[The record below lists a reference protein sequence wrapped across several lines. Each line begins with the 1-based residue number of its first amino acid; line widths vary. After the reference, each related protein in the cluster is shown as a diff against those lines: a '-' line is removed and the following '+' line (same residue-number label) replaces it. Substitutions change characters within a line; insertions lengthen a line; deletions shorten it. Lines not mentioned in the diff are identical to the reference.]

1 MRARLSPS
9 AVPACQGKEIS
20 VFGLFGTLVN
30 TLAIV
35 VGSLFG
41 LVLRGGLPEAYRLTV
56 IQAIGLA
63 VLLIGLRG
71 AMGCDDLLL
80 IIFSLAIG
88 AALGTALKIEARLE
102 SLGLYIER
110 RLGGEE
116 SGLAR
121 GFVTAS
127 LVFCVGSMAI
137 VGSLESGLADNHQ
150 TLLAKSVLD
159 GIASIVFA
167 SSFGVGVLFSAI
179 PVLVYQG
186 AITLSASLLKPLLVP
201 AVVSQMS
208 AVGGL
213 LIVAIGLNLLN
224 IAKLHVG
231 NMLPA
236 IFLPLVYFFFMQLA
250 GLS

>member
-1 MRARLSPS
+1 M
-9 AVPACQGKEIS
+9 
-20 VFGLFGTLVN
+20 FGLFGTFVN

-35 VGSLFG
+35 AGSLVG

-63 VLLIGLRG
+63 VVLIGLRG
-71 AMGCDDLLL
+71 ALGCDDLLL
-80 IIFSLAIG
+80 VIFSLAIG

-102 SLGLYIER
+102 SLGQRIER
-110 RLGGEE
+110 RFGGNDND
-116 SGLAR
+116 LAR

-150 TLLAKSVLD
+150 TLFAKSVLD
-159 GIASIVFA
+159 GISSIVFA
-167 SSFGVGVLFSAI
+167 SSFGVGVLFSAL

-201 AVVSQMS
+201 AVVAQMS

-213 LIVAIGLNLLN
+213 LIVAIGFNLLD
-224 IAKLHVG
+224 IAKLRVG

-236 IFLPLVYFFFMQLA
+236 IFLPLVYFFFRQLA
-250 GLS
+250 GLG

>member
-1 MRARLSPS
+1 L
-9 AVPACQGKEIS
+9 
-20 VFGLFGTLVN
+20 FGLFGTFVN

-35 VGSLFG
+35 AGSLVG

-63 VLLIGLRG
+63 VVLIGLRG
-71 AMGCDDLLL
+71 ALGCDDLLL
-80 IIFSLAIG
+80 VIFSLAIG

-102 SLGLYIER
+102 SLGQRIER
-110 RLGGEE
+110 RFGGNDND
-116 SGLAR
+116 LAR

-150 TLLAKSVLD
+150 TLFAKSVLD
-159 GIASIVFA
+159 GISSIVFA
-167 SSFGVGVLFSAI
+167 SSFGVGVLFSAL

-186 AITLSASLLKPLLVP
+186 VITLSASLLKPLLVP
-201 AVVSQMS
+201 AVVAQMS

-213 LIVAIGLNLLN
+213 LIVAIGFNLLD
-224 IAKLHVG
+224 IANLRVG

-236 IFLPLVYFFFMQLA
+236 IFLPLVYFFFRQLA
-250 GLS
+250 GLG

>member
-1 MRARLSPS
+1 M
-9 AVPACQGKEIS
+9 
-20 VFGLFGTLVN
+20 FGLFGTFVN

-35 VGSLFG
+35 AGSLVG

-63 VLLIGLRG
+63 VVLIGLRG
-71 AMGCDDLLL
+71 ALGCDDLLL
-80 IIFSLAIG
+80 VIFSLAIG
-88 AALGTALKIEARLE
+88 AAMGTALKIEARLQ
-102 SLGLYIER
+102 SLGQRIER
-110 RLGGEE
+110 RFGGNDND
-116 SGLAR
+116 LAR

-150 TLLAKSVLD
+150 TLFAKSVLD
-159 GIASIVFA
+159 GISSIVFA
-167 SSFGVGVLFSAI
+167 SSFGVGVLFSAL

-201 AVVSQMS
+201 AVVAQMS

-213 LIVAIGLNLLN
+213 LIVAIGFNLLD
-224 IAKLHVG
+224 IAKLRVG

-236 IFLPLVYFFFMQLA
+236 IFLPLVYFFFRQLA
-250 GLS
+250 GLG

>member
-1 MRARLSPS
+1 M
-9 AVPACQGKEIS
+9 
-20 VFGLFGTLVN
+20 FGLFGTFVN

-35 VGSLFG
+35 AGSLVG

-63 VLLIGLRG
+63 VVLIGLRG
-71 AMGCDDLLL
+71 ALGCDDLLL
-80 IIFSLAIG
+80 VIFSLAIG
-88 AALGTALKIEARLE
+88 AAMGTALKIEARLQ
-102 SLGLYIER
+102 SLGQRIER
-110 RLGGEE
+110 RFGGNDND
-116 SGLAR
+116 LAR

-150 TLLAKSVLD
+150 TLFAKSVLD
-159 GIASIVFA
+159 GISSIVFA
-167 SSFGVGVLFSAI
+167 SSFGVGVLFSAL

-186 AITLSASLLKPLLVP
+186 VITLSASLLKPLLVP
-201 AVVSQMS
+201 AVVAQMS

-213 LIVAIGLNLLN
+213 LIVAIGFNLLD
-224 IAKLHVG
+224 IAKLRVG

-236 IFLPLVYFFFMQLA
+236 IFLPLVYFFFRQLA
-250 GLS
+250 GLG

>member
-1 MRARLSPS
+1 L
-9 AVPACQGKEIS
+9 
-20 VFGLFGTLVN
+20 FGLFGTFVN

-35 VGSLFG
+35 AGSLVG

-63 VLLIGLRG
+63 VVLIGLRG
-71 AMGCDDLLL
+71 ALGCDDLLL
-80 IIFSLAIG
+80 VIFSLAIG

-102 SLGLYIER
+102 SLGQRIER
-110 RLGGEE
+110 RFGGNDND
-116 SGLAR
+116 LAR

-150 TLLAKSVLD
+150 TLFAKSVLD
-159 GIASIVFA
+159 GISSIVFA
-167 SSFGVGVLFSAI
+167 SSFGVGVLFSAL

-186 AITLSASLLKPLLVP
+186 VITLSASLLKPLLVP
-201 AVVSQMS
+201 AVVAQMS

-213 LIVAIGLNLLN
+213 LIVAIGFNLLD
-224 IAKLHVG
+224 IAKLRVG

-236 IFLPLVYFFFMQLA
+236 IFLPLVYFFFRQLA
-250 GLS
+250 GLG

>member
-1 MRARLSPS
+1 M
-9 AVPACQGKEIS
+9 
-20 VFGLFGTLVN
+20 FGLFGTFVN

-35 VGSLFG
+35 AGSLVG

-63 VLLIGLRG
+63 VVLIGLRG
-71 AMGCDDLLL
+71 ALGCDDLLL
-80 IIFSLAIG
+80 VIFSLAIG

-102 SLGLYIER
+102 SLGQRIER
-110 RLGGEE
+110 RFGGNDND
-116 SGLAR
+116 LAR

-150 TLLAKSVLD
+150 TLFAKSVLD
-159 GIASIVFA
+159 GISSIVFA
-167 SSFGVGVLFSAI
+167 SSFGVGVLFSAL

-186 AITLSASLLKPLLVP
+186 VITLSASLLKPLLVP
-201 AVVSQMS
+201 AVVAQMS

-213 LIVAIGLNLLN
+213 LIVAIGFNLLD
-224 IAKLHVG
+224 IAKLRVG

-236 IFLPLVYFFFMQLA
+236 IFLPLVYFFFRQLA
-250 GLS
+250 GLG

>member
-1 MRARLSPS
+1 L
-9 AVPACQGKEIS
+9 
-20 VFGLFGTLVN
+20 FGLFGTFVN

-35 VGSLFG
+35 AGSLVG

-63 VLLIGLRG
+63 VVLIGLRG
-71 AMGCDDLLL
+71 ALGCDDLLL
-80 IIFSLAIG
+80 VIFSLAIG

-102 SLGLYIER
+102 SLGQRIER
-110 RLGGEE
+110 RFGGNDND
-116 SGLAR
+116 LAR

-150 TLLAKSVLD
+150 TLFAKSVLD
-159 GIASIVFA
+159 GISSIVFA
-167 SSFGVGVLFSAI
+167 SSFGVGVLFSAL

-201 AVVSQMS
+201 AVVAQMS

-213 LIVAIGLNLLN
+213 LIVAIGFNLLD
-224 IAKLHVG
+224 IANLRVG

-236 IFLPLVYFFFMQLA
+236 IFLPLVYFFFRQLA
-250 GLS
+250 GLG

>member
-1 MRARLSPS
+1 M
-9 AVPACQGKEIS
+9 
-20 VFGLFGTLVN
+20 FGLFGTFVN

-35 VGSLFG
+35 AGSLVG

-63 VLLIGLRG
+63 VVLIGLRG
-71 AMGCDDLLL
+71 ALGCDDLLL
-80 IIFSLAIG
+80 VIFSLAIG
-88 AALGTALKIEARLE
+88 AALGTALKIEARLQ
-102 SLGLYIER
+102 SLGQRIER
-110 RLGGEE
+110 RFGGNDND
-116 SGLAR
+116 LAR

-150 TLLAKSVLD
+150 TLFAKSVLD
-159 GIASIVFA
+159 GISSIVFA
-167 SSFGVGVLFSAI
+167 SSFGVGVLFSAL

-201 AVVSQMS
+201 AVVAQMS

-213 LIVAIGLNLLN
+213 LIVAIGFNLLD
-224 IAKLHVG
+224 IAKLRVG

-236 IFLPLVYFFFMQLA
+236 IFLPLVYFFFRQLA
-250 GLS
+250 GLG

>member
-1 MRARLSPS
+1 L
-9 AVPACQGKEIS
+9 
-20 VFGLFGTLVN
+20 FGLFGTFVN

-35 VGSLFG
+35 AGSLVG

-63 VLLIGLRG
+63 VVLIGLRG
-71 AMGCDDLLL
+71 ALGCDDLLL
-80 IIFSLAIG
+80 VIFSLAIG
-88 AALGTALKIEARLE
+88 AAMGTALKIEARLQ
-102 SLGLYIER
+102 SLGQRIER
-110 RLGGEE
+110 RFGGNDND
-116 SGLAR
+116 LAR

-150 TLLAKSVLD
+150 TLFAKSVLD
-159 GIASIVFA
+159 GISSIVFA
-167 SSFGVGVLFSAI
+167 SSFGVGVLFSAL

-201 AVVSQMS
+201 AVVAQMS

-213 LIVAIGLNLLN
+213 LIVAIGFNLLD
-224 IAKLHVG
+224 IAKLRVG

-236 IFLPLVYFFFMQLA
+236 IFLPLVYFFFRQLA
-250 GLS
+250 GLG

>member
-1 MRARLSPS
+1 M
-9 AVPACQGKEIS
+9 
-20 VFGLFGTLVN
+20 FGLFGTFVN

-35 VGSLFG
+35 AGSLVG

-63 VLLIGLRG
+63 VVLIGLRG
-71 AMGCDDLLL
+71 ALGCDDLLL
-80 IIFSLAIG
+80 VIFSLAIG
-88 AALGTALKIEARLE
+88 AALGTALKIEARLQ
-102 SLGLYIER
+102 SLGQRIER
-110 RLGGEE
+110 RFGGNDND
-116 SGLAR
+116 LAR

-150 TLLAKSVLD
+150 TLFAKSVLD
-159 GIASIVFA
+159 GISSIVFA
-167 SSFGVGVLFSAI
+167 SSFGVGVLFSAL

-186 AITLSASLLKPLLVP
+186 VITLSASLLKPLLVP
-201 AVVSQMS
+201 AVVAQMS

-213 LIVAIGLNLLN
+213 LIVAIGFNLLD
-224 IAKLHVG
+224 IAKLRVG

-236 IFLPLVYFFFMQLA
+236 IFLPLVYFFFRQLA
-250 GLS
+250 GLG